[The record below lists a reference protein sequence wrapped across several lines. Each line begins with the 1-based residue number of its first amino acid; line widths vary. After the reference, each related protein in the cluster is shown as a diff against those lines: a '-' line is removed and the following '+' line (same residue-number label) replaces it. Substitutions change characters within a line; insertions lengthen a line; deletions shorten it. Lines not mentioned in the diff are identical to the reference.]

1 MKKELGSCTLC
12 PRECGAD
19 RINRVG
25 YCGVPADA
33 VVGRASLHMWE
44 EPCISGEEGSG
55 TVFFSGCP
63 LKCVYCQNHHISD
76 GKSGIRITD
85 SRLSEIFIELQ
96 KKGANNINLV
106 TPTHYTLS
114 VINAVLKARENGL
127 VIPVIYNCSG
137 YEKTQTLDM
146 LRGIVDIYLT
156 DFKYIRRETAMRYS
170 CAPDYPEA
178 VKRALDCMFDQTG
191 SPEFDEKGIMK
202 KGIIVRHLIL
212 PEHSEESKEIIE
224 YLYERYGDN
233 IFMSIMNQYTP
244 VRSYEE
250 FPELNRKVTN
260 EEYERVIDFAV
271 EKGVQNAFVQ
281 DGETASESFIPCFD
295 GEGVQGS
302 TEAL

>member
-1 MKKELGSCTLC
+1 LKKELGSCTLC

-137 YEKTQTLDM
+137 YEK
-146 LRGIVDIYLT
+146 V
-156 DFKYIRRETAMRYS
+156 FSPAFNCSVFFVPS
-170 CAPDYPEA
+170 C
-178 VKRALDCMFDQTG
+178 
-191 SPEFDEKGIMK
+191 
-202 KGIIVRHLIL
+202 
-212 PEHSEESKEIIE
+212 
-224 YLYERYGDN
+224 
-233 IFMSIMNQYTP
+233 
-244 VRSYEE
+244 
-250 FPELNRKVTN
+250 
-260 EEYERVIDFAV
+260 
-271 EKGVQNAFVQ
+271 
-281 DGETASESFIPCFD
+281 
-295 GEGVQGS
+295 
-302 TEAL
+302 